1 MGVEPTPSAWKAEVL
16 PLNYTRDDSGPATP
30 GRTMKN
36 PAPPAGVKP
45 INRAPRR
52 SAARCTT
59 HSGGGAKT
67 PALRARPAAA
77 CRFAPGESVEP
88 LSVLIPPCRDRGRCL
103 ARSPYRPRSDSG
115 GGGRITPGI
124 LPSALR
130 ARPAAACR
138 FAPGESVEPLS
149 VLIPPCRDRGRCLA
163 RSPYRP
169 RCHSR
174 FWWRGEDS
182 NLRRLSRQIYSLIPL
197 AAREPL
203 PGKRNIL
210 SDHPGSVNRFLA
222 PQTHR
227 WTPVSG
233 SIGALA
239 RGSRGSVIFLID
251 HRPPRHRLQGE
262 LQDEGHDL
270 R

>member
-36 PAPPAGVKP
+36 PAPPARLKP

-52 SAARCTT
+52 SAARRTT
-59 HSGGGAKT
+59 HFGGGAKT

-88 LSVLIPPCRDRGRCL
+88 LSVLILPPCRDRGRCL
-103 ARSPYRPRSDSG
+103 ARSPYRPRCHSRFWWRGEDYSG
-115 GGGRITPGI
+115 HP
-124 LPSALR
+124 ALR
-130 ARPAAACR
+130 PPRAACGR
-138 FAPGESVEPLS
+138 VPIRSRRIGRTSLGSHP
-149 VLIPPCRDRGRCLA
+149 PPCRDRGRCLA

-222 PQTHR
+222 PQTHPGCR
-227 WTPVSG
+227 FLVASAP
-233 SIGALA
+233 
-239 RGSRGSVIFLID
+239 SREAVAGQSYS
-251 HRPPRHRLQGE
+251 
-262 LQDEGHDL
+262 
-270 R
+270 